1 MVHPSAPKS
10 AAISVGQQSRLVTCT
25 ADPLS
30 LTAAVAQGVPLELS
44 GKVRWA
50 CISLMLLRVGL
61 LIKPRAVRA
70 RALMVLRLGALPCIK
85 TATIYS
91 AVLVST
97 PLSAA
102 TDGNHVYRAAWVWQ
116 DCNGGWGISCGL
128 LSRRPCLNSQNCLLG
143 CGNWL

>member
-1 MVHPSAPKS
+1 M
-10 AAISVGQQSRLVTCT
+10 TCS

-91 AVLVST
+91 AVLVSA
-97 PLSAA
+97 PLSAS
-102 TDGNHVYRAAWVWQ
+102 TDGNHVYRAAWV
-116 DCNGGWGISCGL
+116 
-128 LSRRPCLNSQNCLLG
+128 
-143 CGNWL
+143 